1 MNGKFLFFESLGCPK
16 NRVDSEVMI
25 SKLMDRGWLVT
36 DSPEKADLIMLNTCS
51 FINTARE
58 ESVARFFELNS
69 AKKKGTKIAITG
81 CLPQLYPELARDLHE
96 ADFITGINDI
106 SEISCIIEKYW
117 EEGYKAKIGKASF
130 IYSSFD
136 SRALSLSPFTA
147 YLKIADGCN
156 NCCSYCSIPVIRGEY
171 RERKPEDIIS
181 EAQDLVFSGVKE
193 IVIISQDTSKYG
205 INSGSSLK
213 DLLSG
218 LNSIPGDFRIR
229 VMYLYPS
236 GVDEYLLKKIHSLKK
251 VLPYFEIPV
260 QHVSSKVLKD
270 MNRHYTKETVI
281 ELISNIRNIFGN
293 RCALRTTFISS
304 YPTEKNEDHEE
315 LKKFIEAGNFDYSGV
330 FRYSKEEFSNSAKL
344 RVINNKTA
352 QSRFEEIEKV
362 SHISMEKRLDRFIG
376 MEMDILYEGI
386 DPELKVPVGRGW
398 HQAPEIDGITI
409 ITNLENQNPGSFL
422 KCRLVSREGIDFIGE
437 ISGFS
442 LSQSKK

>member
-25 SKLMDRGWLVT
+25 SKLMDSGWIVT
-36 DSPEKADLIMLNTCS
+36 DSPEKADLIVLNTCS

-58 ESVARFFELNS
+58 ESIARFFELNS
-69 AKKKGTKIAITG
+69 AKKKEARIAVTG

-106 SEISCIIEKYW
+106 LEISGIIEKYW

-193 IVIISQDTSKYG
+193 MVIISQDTSKYG

-236 GVDEYLLKKIHSLKK
+236 GVDGDLLKKIHSLKK

-293 RCALRTTFISS
+293 RYALRTTFISS
-304 YPTEKNEDHEE
+304 YPTEKKEDHEE
-315 LKKFIEAGNFDYSGV
+315 LRKFIEAGHFDYSGV

-344 RVINNKTA
+344 RVINDKTA
-352 QSRFEEIEKV
+352 QSRFEEIEKA

-386 DPELKVPVGRGW
+386 DPELKVPTGRGW

-409 ITNLENQNPGSFL
+409 ITNLENQKPGNYY

-437 ISGFS
+437 II
-442 LSQSKK
+442 

>member
-25 SKLMDRGWLVT
+25 SKLMDSGWVVV
-36 DSPEKADLIMLNTCS
+36 DSPEKADLIVLNTCS

-58 ESVARFFELNS
+58 ESIARFFELNS
-69 AKKKGTKIAITG
+69 AKKKGAKIAVAG
-81 CLPQLYPELARDLHE
+81 CLPQLYPDLAKDLHE
-96 ADFITGINDI
+96 ADFITGINNI
-106 SEISCIIEKYW
+106 SEISGIVDEFWEK
-117 EEGYKAKIGKASF
+117 GYKAKIGKASF

-156 NCCSYCSIPVIRGEY
+156 NCCSYCSIPAIRGEY

-205 INSGSSLK
+205 INSRSSLK

-236 GVDEYLLKKIHSLKK
+236 GVDENLLKQIHSLKK
-251 VLPYFEIPV
+251 VLPYFEVPI
-260 QHVSSKVLKD
+260 QHVSRKVLKD
-270 MNRHYTKETVI
+270 MNRHYSQEDILKLVNDI
-281 ELISNIRNIFGN
+281 KSIFGQKY
-293 RCALRTTFISS
+293 ALRTTFISS
-304 YPTEKNEDHEE
+304 FPTERKEDHEE
-315 LKKFIEAGNFDYSGV
+315 LKKFIEAGYFDYSGV

-344 RVINNKTA
+344 RVINDKTA
-352 QSRFEEIEKV
+352 QSRFEEIEKT
-362 SHISMEKRLDRFIG
+362 SHISMERRLDRFVG
-376 MEMDILYEGI
+376 MEMEILYEGI
-386 DPELKVPVGRGW
+386 DPELKVPTGRGW

-409 ITNLENQNPGSFL
+409 LTNIENQKPGSFL
-422 KCRLVSREGIDFIGE
+422 KCKLVSREGIDFIGE
-437 ISGFS
+437 II
-442 LSQSKK
+442 

>member
-1 MNGKFLFFESLGCPK
+1 MNGKLLFFESLGCPK

-25 SKLMDRGWLVT
+25 SGLLECGWSIT
-36 DSPEKADLIMLNTCS
+36 DSPEKADLIVLNTCS

-58 ESVARFFELNS
+58 ESIARFFELNS
-69 AKKKGTKIAITG
+69 IKKNGAKIAVTG
-81 CLPQLYPELARDLHE
+81 CLPQLYPELAENLHE

-106 SEISCIIEKYW
+106 PQLSGIINENWSSGFKSRI
-117 EEGYKAKIGKASF
+117 EKASF
-130 IYSSFD
+130 LYSSFN

-171 RERKPEDIIS
+171 RERAPEDIIS

-193 IVIISQDTSKYG
+193 IVIISQDTSRYG
-205 INSGSSLK
+205 IHSGSSLK
-213 DLLSG
+213 DLLLG

-236 GVDEYLLKKIHSLKK
+236 GVDEDLLKKIYSLKK

-270 MNRHYTKETVI
+270 MNRHYSKEAVLK
-281 ELISNIRNIFGN
+281 LINNIKLIFGQKY
-293 RCALRTTFISS
+293 ALRTTFISS
-304 YPTEKNEDHEE
+304 FPTEKKEDHEE
-315 LKKFIEAGNFDYSGV
+315 LKKFIEASHFDYSGV
-330 FRYSKEEFSNSAKL
+330 FKYSKEEFSNSAKL
-344 RVINNKTA
+344 RVINSKTA
-352 QSRFEEIEKV
+352 QSRFDEIEKA

-386 DPELKVPVGRGW
+386 DPELKVPTGRGW

-409 ITNLENQNPGSFL
+409 LTNLENQKPGSFL
-422 KCRLVSREGIDFIGE
+422 KCKLVSREGIDFIGE
-437 ISGFS
+437 IV
-442 LSQSKK
+442 